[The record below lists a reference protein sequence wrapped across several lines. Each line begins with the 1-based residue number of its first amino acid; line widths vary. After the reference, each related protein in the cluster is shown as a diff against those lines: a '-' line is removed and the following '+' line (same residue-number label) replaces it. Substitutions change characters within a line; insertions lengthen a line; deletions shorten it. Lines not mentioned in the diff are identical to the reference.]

1 MAINHPVTLTGN
13 LTRKPWLRR
22 TQTGALV
29 VKMRIAA
36 DRSLRDEKSK
46 TGWSSV
52 DELFIDVEAW
62 GDLAYNCRVSLDKG
76 SPIVATGYLVTE
88 EWEGKQGATEEE
100 RRRSRVLL
108 KARAVAHDLNRH
120 FARVNR
126 CVNVVGRWTNERD
139 PQNQGLFAQNVDE
152 DLYQPQNV
160 EFGQAPGRDP
170 EPATFETA
178 PGEEEAPFATTDVA

>member
-62 GDLAYNCRVSLDKG
+62 GDLAYNCRTTLDKG

-88 EWEGKQGATEEE
+88 EWEGKQGTTEEE

-126 CVNVVGRWTNERD
+126 CVDVQARWAGERD
-139 PQNQGLFAQNVDE
+139 PQNQALFAQNVDE
-152 DLYQPQNV
+152 DLFTPQDAGS
-160 EFGQAPGRDP
+160 GQAPGGDP
-170 EPATFETA
+170 EPATFDA
-178 PGEEEAPFATTDVA
+178 SPGGEEAPFATADVA

>member
-62 GDLAYNCRVSLDKG
+62 GDLAYNCRTTLDKG

-88 EWEGKQGATEEE
+88 EWEGKQGTTEEE

-126 CVNVVGRWTNERD
+126 CVDVQTRWASERD
-139 PQNQGLFAQNVDE
+139 PQNQALFAQNVDE
-152 DLYQPQNV
+152 DLYQPQN
-160 EFGQAPGRDP
+160 EGPGQVSGGDS
-170 EPATFETA
+170 EPATFDAA
-178 PGEEEAPFATTDVA
+178 PGGEETPFATADVA